1 MTEPRCIHEYITVI
15 TVFHSLLKQTKKK
28 NVLENLSAI
37 LSWYFLLTFRKPINL
52 PMTTTKV
59 QAAWRMTAV

>member
-1 MTEPRCIHEYITVI
+1 MTEPTCIHEYITVI
-15 TVFHSLLKQTKKK
+15 TVFHPLPKKK

-37 LSWYFLLTFRKPINL
+37 LSWYFLLTFRKLINL
-52 PMTTTKV
+52 PMSTPKV